1 MPPTSAS
8 SGSAATPA
16 PPIKL
21 ARSTTRRRISRLVAI
36 SGSSGVPPSVA
47 AGCVLDPPGGG
58 AERFGAGAGFLAD
71 PSACWAGLPGWP
83 GAECGLGGRGG
94 APARFDGDGAPGRG
108 ASGLALRGG
117 VVVSVDLGAA
127 PVSGRLGAEAA
138 DAEGA
143 SEAGASEAGASG
155 SVPAGDSV
163 STAVSIAPPMLP
175 LH

>member
-47 AGCVLDPPGGG
+47 AGCVFDPPGGG
-58 AERFGAGAGFLAD
+58 AERFGSAARFLAD

-94 APARFDGDGAPGRG
+94 APARFDGDDAPGRAG
-108 ASGLALRGG
+108 LGGAFAPRGRDPEPAGAGLEGGLEVPGRGAASGLALRGG

-127 PVSGRLGAEAA
+127 PVSG
-138 DAEGA
+138 
-143 SEAGASEAGASG
+143 
-155 SVPAGDSV
+155 
-163 STAVSIAPPMLP
+163 
-175 LH
+175 